1 MADYN
6 ISVPLNEIS
15 DYAYLVSGLDK
26 TQNSVLSSIRNS
38 YGSIIDTCAAN
49 SNVPAELITAM
60 IYAWSNGV
68 NNTAFKARDDS
79 GHQGGS
85 VVRSGLCSL
94 SNYSARLC
102 LHNEMGTRMNESEKD
117 YLNKYG
123 NEWVKMYIADKMPKS
138 ASDRTVNKW
147 YGYGGGVQIRSISD
161 AICVKSVPFN
171 FEKPEVSIAIGTIM
185 IGQAWDK
192 YGQYTNKPIGAVM
205 ASMLLP
211 LNDITGYPVS
221 PFHYLKGDLKMY
233 NTQAGITK
241 LPAPNA
247 KTATSPLSTGNV
259 MNPNGGWVGTYMSAV
274 LAKGGALE
282 KLVKKTIK

>member
-15 DYAYLVSGLDK
+15 DYAYSVSGLNK
-26 TQNSVLSSIRNS
+26 TQSAVLTSIKAT
-38 YGSIIDTCAAN
+38 YGSIIDTCASN

-68 NNTAFKARDDS
+68 NSTVFKARDDS

-94 SNYSARLC
+94 SNYTARLC
-102 LHNEMGTRMNESEKD
+102 LHNERVSKRLSTAEKD

-123 NEWVKMYIADKMPKS
+123 NDWVKMYIADEQPKS
-138 ASDRTVNKW
+138 AKDRTVQKW
-147 YGYGGGVQIRSISD
+147 YGFGNGVQIRSISD
-161 AICVKSVPFN
+161 AICLKIAPFN

-185 IGQAWDK
+185 LGQAWDT
-192 YGQYTNKPIGAVM
+192 YGERTNKPIGAVI
-205 ASMLLP
+205 ASLLLP

-221 PFHYLKGDLKMY
+221 PFYYLKGDLKMY
-233 NTQAGITK
+233 NTQDGIQK

-274 LAKGGALE
+274 LSKGGALE
-282 KLVKKTIK
+282 KLVKKSV